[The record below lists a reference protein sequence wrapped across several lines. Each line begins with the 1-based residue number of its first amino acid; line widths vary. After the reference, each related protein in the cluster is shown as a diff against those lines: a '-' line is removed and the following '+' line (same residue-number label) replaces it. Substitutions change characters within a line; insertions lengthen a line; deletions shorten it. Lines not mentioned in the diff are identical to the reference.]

1 MVVPDLALIIENMLL
16 SEGFVTARLLA
27 QRFFT
32 LYSLSAVLLSKMIHY
47 DWGLRAIKSLLRQ
60 AGKLKREDLDA
71 SENTVLKR
79 ALRDFN
85 LPKIVAD
92 DRAIFEQLI
101 EDLFPKVEA
110 PFKLNKELKE
120 AAEIVVR
127 IKDPKTNWGFEDKP
141 EFIKKIVEMAEI
153 LEVRHSMF
161 MIGVPGTCKTAI
173 WKSLIKTLAKTGK
186 QTK

>member
-32 LYSLSAVLLSKMIHY
+32 LYSLSSVLLSKMIHY

-60 AGKLKREDLDA
+60 AGKLKRGDPDA

-92 DRAIFEQLI
+92 DRSIFEQLI
-101 EDLFPKVEA
+101 EDLFPKVDA
-110 PFKLNKELKE
+110 PFQLNAELKE
-120 AAEIVVR
+120 ACEAVLKVR
-127 IKDPKTNWGFEDKP
+127 DAKTHWKYDDKP
-141 EFIKKIVEMAEI
+141 EFVKKVVEMAEI
-153 LEVRHSMF
+153 LEVRHSLF
-161 MIGVPGTCKTAI
+161 LIGVPGTTKTTI
-173 WKSLIKTLAKTGK
+173 WKILVKTMEHLGKKTK
-186 QTK
+186 